1 MLLLSQLSSFTY
13 TSITK
18 PTTLIKTTMATQLLL
33 TLFLLSF
40 TVATIQAED
49 TGYVGTVD
57 PKSLGLNKKKTLS
70 HFRLYWQDV
79 ISGSNATAINII
91 PAIPKYNT
99 TTSFGSVTV
108 TDNALT
114 VGPELSSKVVGR
126 SEGIYALTSQ
136 SQVTLLMV
144 MNFVLTE
151 GKYNGSSLTIVGR
164 NVAYDEQKELPVVGG
179 SGVFKFATGYAHAKT
194 YHFDPTTGDATTEYN
209 IYVFHY
215 WMFNA
220 LLCLLRVFFYFLF
233 LLDFS
238 RLWWFSSW
246 YLLIWLVLAIA
257 IRTIMRIMSYFS
269 FHGVVFFF
277 FFLMSNCG

>member
-1 MLLLSQLSSFTY
+1 HHHHQHGH
-13 TSITK
+13 
-18 PTTLIKTTMATQLLL
+18 PTAPH
-33 TLFLLSF
+33 LFLLSF
-40 TVATIQAED
+40 TVATIAED

-57 PKSLGLNKKKTLS
+57 PKSLGLNKRKTLS
-70 HFRLYWQDV
+70 HFRLVTGQDV
-79 ISGSNATAINII
+79 NKRLHANRINII

-114 VGPELSSKVVGR
+114 LGPELSSKVVGR

-151 GKYNGSSLTIVGR
+151 GKYNGKQHNYRGGGTWLMM
-164 NVAYDEQKELPVVGG
+164 KKKKLPVVGG
-179 SGVFKFATGYAHAKT
+179 SGVFPVCHRLRSAKT

-215 WMFNA
+215 
-220 LLCLLRVFFYFLF
+220 
-233 LLDFS
+233 
-238 RLWWFSSW
+238 
-246 YLLIWLVLAIA
+246 
-257 IRTIMRIMSYFS
+257 
-269 FHGVVFFF
+269 
-277 FFLMSNCG
+277 

>member
-1 MLLLSQLSSFTY
+1 MYIYIYTFLPSQLSSFTF

-18 PTTLIKTTMATQLLL
+18 PNNLNQTTVTTTTMATQLLL

-40 TVATIQAED
+40 TVATIAED

-57 PKSLGLNKKKTLS
+57 PKSLGLNKRKTLS

-114 VGPELSSKVVGR
+114 LGPELSSKVVGR

-151 GKYNGSSLTIVGR
+151 GKYNGSSITIVGR
-164 NVAYDEQKELPVVGG
+164 NVAYDEEKELPVVGG

-215 WMFNA
+215 
-220 LLCLLRVFFYFLF
+220 
-233 LLDFS
+233 
-238 RLWWFSSW
+238 
-246 YLLIWLVLAIA
+246 
-257 IRTIMRIMSYFS
+257 
-269 FHGVVFFF
+269 
-277 FFLMSNCG
+277 